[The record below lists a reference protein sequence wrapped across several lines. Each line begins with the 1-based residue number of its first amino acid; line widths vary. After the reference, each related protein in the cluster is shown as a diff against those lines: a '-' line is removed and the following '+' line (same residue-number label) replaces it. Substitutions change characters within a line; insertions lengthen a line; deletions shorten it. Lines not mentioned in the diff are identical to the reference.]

1 MTGRV
6 VSEQVTADDLSSF
19 PVAEGEDPW
28 TADEI
33 AEVRDE
39 LWDEHGRMTRALD
52 VAQAGLQDLLQDA
65 SDGAGRDPADV
76 GSTNFERDQE
86 MSLAAN
92 AREMLDQIDLALHLI
107 DTGQYGRC
115 ESCGQ
120 PIGKGRLQ
128 VFPRATMCVA
138 CKQREERR

>member
-65 SDGAGRDPADV
+65 SDGAGEIPPMSGPQTSSATKRCRWLPTLARCWTR
-76 GSTNFERDQE
+76 STW
-86 MSLAAN
+86 
-92 AREMLDQIDLALHLI
+92 
-107 DTGQYGRC
+107 RC
-115 ESCGQ
+115 
-120 PIGKGRLQ
+120 
-128 VFPRATMCVA
+128 T
-138 CKQREERR
+138 